1 MAHIAYTTMAL
12 QHAPDKYRHGGNPE
26 YSRIASWKKN
36 SNNNVYLLTVTQII
50 FAFFA
55 YCCNKMV
62 NRLQDTDNLIISSI
76 NLEKIGFLP
85 FEKTKFKLFA

>member
-1 MAHIAYTTMAL
+1 MFGYPIKFNF
-12 QHAPDKYRHGGNPE
+12 DGHGMTHQTYCG
-26 YSRIASWKKN
+26 A
-36 SNNNVYLLTVTQII
+36 VFTVFYIFII

-76 NLEKIGFLP
+76 NLEKIGFMP